1 MKTLLLASANRGKI
15 REFASLLRDVRVL
28 GLADLGITDLDE
40 PHETF
45 IENAIA
51 KAREASRRSGLAAL
65 ADDSGLRVD
74 ALGGAPGVYSARFSG
89 VHGDDAANR
98 RLLLAKLEGVP
109 PEARG
114 ARFCCVLALADVAG
128 PLGGAAVTAE
138 GVAEGEIA
146 LEPSGEGGF
155 GYDPLFVPRGHRE
168 SYASLDASVKHAI
181 SHRARAV
188 AAMLPMLQRYLTLG

>member
-40 PHETF
+40 PHDTF